1 MGLLKGS
8 KIRFTEGSAIIGDD
22 IIAPVE
28 AVEIGGRIPQ
38 AYGEAPRED
47 WETGAGD
54 YQDPLAGGGFDDIE
68 LEGSVP
74 QAEPGVDW
82 NEPIREFER
91 ERDQLV
97 YAANDAADLD
107 MNSFGEQV
115 MGVTETLMTNSLEA
129 ARMEL
134 EAANPDANFDNV
146 MPYVQKRVAVELDLE
161 LVGTANEIRWTH
173 LKQVEEKI
181 VEDAQQMGIQIALK
195 HDPETFDEIIARRE
209 EILSEA
215 RLEAE
220 RVLMEAMTRSAET
233 QAQAERAR
241 AQTLLEL
248 EAERERILGELREQA
263 YQEGYNEGK
272 LAGEQEAARFVTD
285 ALSMFNQIAV
295 ALPDAVKRNEEKLV
309 TLALEI
315 AAKVI
320 QEEIALQPEV
330 VQRTVETALRRVSD
344 LEQVIVKV
352 NPLDL
357 DLILPKQDTFKM
369 LMPDVQNFAIEGS
382 HTIQRGG
389 CLIETNSGSIN
400 ATLDAQLSIVEE
412 LFRNVRAEYEDEAL
426 GELS

>member
-1 MGLLKGS
+1 MTGTL
-8 KIRFTEGSAIIGDD
+8 E
-22 IIAPVE
+22 
-28 AVEIGGRIPQ
+28 Q
-38 AYGEAPRED
+38 A
-47 WETGAGD
+47 
-54 YQDPLAGGGFDDIE
+54 
-68 LEGSVP
+68 
-74 QAEPGVDW
+74 QAE
-82 NEPIREFER
+82 
-91 ERDQLV
+91 L
-97 YAANDAADLD
+97 A
-107 MNSFGEQV
+107 
-115 MGVTETLMTNSLEA
+115 
-129 ARMEL
+129 
-134 EAANPDANFDNV
+134 AANPEGDFGRV

-173 LKQVEEKI
+173 LKRIEEKI
-181 VEDAQQMGIQIALK
+181 VAEAQEVGIQIALK
-195 HDPETFDEIIARRE
+195 HEPETFDEIIARRE

-215 RLEAE
+215 RMEAE
-220 RVLMEAMTRSAET
+220 RLMMEAMTRSAET

-241 AQTLLEL
+241 AQTLMEL

-272 LAGEQEAARFVTD
+272 AAGEAEAARYVSD
-285 ALSMFNQIAV
+285 ALQMFNQIAV

-320 QEEIALQPEV
+320 QEEIALQPEM

-357 DLILPKQDTFKM
+357 DLILPKQETFKM

-389 CLIETNSGSIN
+389 CMIETNSGSIN
-400 ATLDAQLSIVEE
+400 ATLEAQLGIVEE
-412 LFRNVRAEYEDEAL
+412 IFRNVRAEYEDEAL